1 MPYPYAIEWKS
12 KLEHSSLRMFDT
24 AKLPFTSGRLT
35 KENLSGFNQ
44 ICCNPPQKMSANI
57 IANMVLPFLKQN
69 VPEIQN
75 IYVTGRTA
83 SQVDTSMVQFK
94 VTFKES

>member
-1 MPYPYAIEWKS
+1 MLQS
-12 KLEHSSLRMFDT
+12 T
-24 AKLPFTSGRLT
+24 T
-35 KENLSGFNQ
+35 
-44 ICCNPPQKMSANI
+44 KMSANI

>member
-1 MPYPYAIEWKS
+1 MATIYYDGKNF
-12 KLEHSSLRMFDT
+12 L
-24 AKLPFTSGRLT
+24 SGRLT

-57 IANMVLPFLKQN
+57 IANMVLAFLKQN